1 MKKSN
6 LSMRINTSLILLIL
20 ALMII
25 KFNFILLYS
34 LIVVGTISALEF
46 MNLSKKIFKNS
57 YNLFF
62 SNIFFIS
69 YLFLFCLLFFYFCQF
84 FQLKIIIFSLL
95 FGCIASD
102 IGGFTFGKIFKG
114 PKLTK
119 ISPNKTISGALGAFL
134 LTYIIISS
142 IYFYYTSIFNID
154 ILIVSLITSAACQ
167 TGDLI
172 FSFLKRKAKVKD
184 TGKILP
190 GHGGILDRIDGILI
204 GVPIGIIS
212 LIVLF

>member
-1 MKKSN
+1 MDVSPQ
-6 LSMRINTSLILLIL
+6 IW
-20 ALMII
+20 
-25 KFNFILLYS
+25 
-34 LIVVGTISALEF
+34 
-46 MNLSKKIFKNS
+46 
-57 YNLFF
+57 
-62 SNIFFIS
+62 
-69 YLFLFCLLFFYFCQF
+69 
-84 FQLKIIIFSLL
+84 
-95 FGCIASD
+95 
-102 IGGFTFGKIFKG
+102 GFTFGKIFKG

-119 ISPNKTISGALGAFL
+119 LVQTKLYLELWVLSINLYNNFI
-134 LTYIIISS
+134 YI
-142 IYFYYTSIFNID
+142 FYYTSIFNID

>member
-1 MKKSN
+1 M
-6 LSMRINTSLILLIL
+6 
-20 ALMII
+20 
-25 KFNFILLYS
+25 
-34 LIVVGTISALEF
+34 
-46 MNLSKKIFKNS
+46 
-57 YNLFF
+57 
-62 SNIFFIS
+62 
-69 YLFLFCLLFFYFCQF
+69 
-84 FQLKIIIFSLL
+84 
-95 FGCIASD
+95 
-102 IGGFTFGKIFKG
+102 
-114 PKLTK
+114 
-119 ISPNKTISGALGAFL
+119 GAFL

>member
-69 YLFLFCLLFFYFCQF
+69 YLFLFFLLFFYFCQF